1 MDDMERLERLD
12 ELIEEINSL
21 KGTHIILVEG
31 AKDVSALVAV
41 GVDGDFHCVQSSG
54 GPIRASEHV
63 WRSGM
68 SALILTDW
76 DRRGDNLAQ
85 TLRDNLSSLGVRY
98 DERIRSDMAFLCR
111 PYAKDVESLDSV
123 HLLLQK
129 SIMG

>member
-1 MDDMERLERLD
+1 MDDEERFERLN
-12 ELIEEINSL
+12 ELIDEINTL
-21 KGTHIILVEG
+21 AETHVILVEG
-31 AKDVSALVAV
+31 LKDISALKAV

-54 GPIRASEHV
+54 GPLRASEFV
-63 WRSGM
+63 WRTGK

-85 TLRDNLSSLGVRY
+85 TMRSNLTSLGVRY
-98 DERIRSDMAFLCR
+98 DDHIRSEMAYLCR

-123 HLLLQK
+123 YRNLQK